1 MRLSFF
7 NGLIWGAVLGVSG
20 LIVLSI
26 VNEIPGIRGLASDV
40 VIIPV
45 SETPVV
51 SPPAPMPKFE
61 LERRPDV
68 IAQTLEVQTP
78 VLLATVDGSV
88 TQSALRPQPTELS
101 ESFGQDFDTTDRRP
115 SDEFAPQ
122 RPSIAPRNITDL
134 APVARMPIPS
144 VGSIGDTA
152 PSAPQ
157 ASAGL
162 PSIILPN
169 LSGQPRLKFTTQ
181 FSAPADQA
189 LIAIVLV
196 ERDEPQLDLDA
207 VLNLGFPVSVAIDS
221 QSQNAKIRMQGYRS
235 KDYEVLTHTNQ
246 PTQGMGQVSLT
257 DQIAVLSDTLGFWDA
272 GGSEPEQ
279 SLRSL
284 RVLIA
289 ELIANQLGYV
299 GQTADTVTSLQD
311 TGLAAGQ
318 VFVYIDQETIRV
330 TDIFKQLDAAGQ
342 SATNTGQAIIALD
355 LRDDTLDILRFWLQH
370 SRSAQISIAPLS
382 TVLMQLIP

>member
-7 NGLIWGAVLGVSG
+7 NGLIWGAVLGFSG

-26 VNEIPGIRGLASDV
+26 LNEIPGIRGLASDV
-40 VIIPV
+40 VITPV

-51 SPPAPMPKFE
+51 SPPASMPKFE
-61 LERRPDV
+61 LERRPEV

-122 RPSIAPRNITDL
+122 RPFIALRNIIDL

-152 PSAPQ
+152 PQVSAD
-157 ASAGL
+157 L
-162 PSIILPN
+162 PSIILPK
-169 LSGQPRLKFTTQ
+169 LSGQSRLKFTKQ

-221 QSQNAKIRMQGYRS
+221 LSQNAKIRMQGYRS

-257 DQIAVLSDTLGFWDA
+257 DQIAVLSDSLGFWDA
-272 GGSEPEQ
+272 GGSGPEQ

-318 VFVYIDQETIRV
+318 VSVYIDQDTIRV
-330 TDIFKQLDAAGQ
+330 ADIFEQLDAAGQ
-342 SATNTGQAIIALD
+342 SATDTGQAIIALD
-355 LRDDTLDILRFWLQH
+355 LRDDTLDILRFWLRH

>member
-26 VNEIPGIRGLASDV
+26 LNEIPGIRGLASDV
-40 VIIPV
+40 VITPV

-115 SDEFAPQ
+115 SDEFSPQ
-122 RPSIAPRNITDL
+122 RPSIAPRNIIDM

-152 PSAPQ
+152 PQ
-157 ASAGL
+157 VSAGL
-162 PSIILPN
+162 PSIILLK
-169 LSGQPRLKFTTQ
+169 LSGQSSLKFTKK

-221 QSQNAKIRMQGYRS
+221 QSQNAKIRMQSYRS
-235 KDYEVLTHTNQ
+235 KDYEVLTHTHQ

-257 DQIAVLSDTLGFWDA
+257 DQIAVLSDSLGFWDA

-299 GQTADTVTSLQD
+299 GQTADTVTFLQD

-318 VFVYIDQETIRV
+318 VSVYIDQETIRV
-330 TDIFKQLDAAGQ
+330 ADIFEQLDAAGQ
-342 SATNTGQAIIALD
+342 SATYTGQAIIALE
-355 LRDDTLDILRFWLQH
+355 LRDDTLDILQFWLRH
-370 SRSAQISIAPLS
+370 SRSAQISIVPLS

>member
-7 NGLIWGAVLGVSG
+7 NGLIWGAVLGFSG

-26 VNEIPGIRGLASDV
+26 LNEIPGIRGLASDV
-40 VIIPV
+40 VITPV
-45 SETPVV
+45 SEAPVV

-61 LERRPDV
+61 LERRPEV

-122 RPSIAPRNITDL
+122 RPFIALRNIIDL

-152 PSAPQ
+152 PQ
-157 ASAGL
+157 VSAGL
-162 PSIILPN
+162 PSIILPK
-169 LSGQPRLKFTTQ
+169 LSGQSRLKFTKQ

-221 QSQNAKIRMQGYRS
+221 LSQNAKIRMQGYRS

-257 DQIAVLSDTLGFWDA
+257 DQIAVLSDSLGFWDA
-272 GGSEPEQ
+272 GGSGPEQ

-318 VFVYIDQETIRV
+318 VSVYIDQDTIRV
-330 TDIFKQLDAAGQ
+330 ADIFEQLDAAGQ
-342 SATNTGQAIIALD
+342 SATDTGQAIIALD
-355 LRDDTLDILRFWLQH
+355 LRDDTLDILRFWLRH

>member
-26 VNEIPGIRGLASDV
+26 LNEIPGIRGLASDV
-40 VIIPV
+40 VITPV

-61 LERRPDV
+61 LERRPEV

-122 RPSIAPRNITDL
+122 RPFIALRNIIDL

-152 PSAPQ
+152 PQ
-157 ASAGL
+157 VSAGL
-162 PSIILPN
+162 PSIILPK
-169 LSGQPRLKFTTQ
+169 LSGQSSLKFTKK

-189 LIAIVLV
+189 LIAIVLA

-221 QSQNAKIRMQGYRS
+221 LSQNAKIRMQGYRS

-257 DQIAVLSDTLGFWDA
+257 DQIAVLSDSLGFWDA
-272 GGSEPEQ
+272 GGSGPEQ

-289 ELIANQLGYV
+289 ELITNQLGYV

-318 VFVYIDQETIRV
+318 VSVYIDQDTIRV
-330 TDIFKQLDAAGQ
+330 ADIFEQLDAAGQ
-342 SATNTGQAIIALD
+342 SATDTGQAIIALD
-355 LRDDTLDILRFWLQH
+355 LRDDTLDILRFWLRH

>member
-7 NGLIWGAVLGVSG
+7 NGLIWGAVLGFSG

-26 VNEIPGIRGLASDV
+26 LNEIPGIRGLAPDV
-40 VIIPV
+40 VITPV

-51 SPPAPMPKFE
+51 SPPASMPKFE
-61 LERRPDV
+61 LERRPEV

-122 RPSIAPRNITDL
+122 RPFIALRNIIDL

-152 PSAPQ
+152 PQVSAD
-157 ASAGL
+157 L
-162 PSIILPN
+162 PSIILPK
-169 LSGQPRLKFTTQ
+169 LSGQSRLKFTKQ

-257 DQIAVLSDTLGFWDA
+257 DQIAVLSDSLGFWDA
-272 GGSEPEQ
+272 GGSGPEQ

-311 TGLAAGQ
+311 TGLVAGQ
-318 VFVYIDQETIRV
+318 VSVYIDQDTIRV
-330 TDIFKQLDAAGQ
+330 ADIFEQLDAAGQ

-355 LRDDTLDILRFWLQH
+355 LRDDTLDILRFWLRH
-370 SRSAQISIAPLS
+370 SRGAQISIAPLS

>member
-7 NGLIWGAVLGVSG
+7 NGLIWGAVLGFSG

-26 VNEIPGIRGLASDV
+26 LNEIPGIRGLASDV
-40 VIIPV
+40 VITPV

-51 SPPAPMPKFE
+51 SPPALMPKFE
-61 LERRPDV
+61 LERRPEV

-115 SDEFAPQ
+115 SDEFPPQ
-122 RPSIAPRNITDL
+122 RPFIALRNIIDL

-152 PSAPQ
+152 PQ
-157 ASAGL
+157 VSAGL
-162 PSIILPN
+162 PSIILPK
-169 LSGQPRLKFTTQ
+169 LSGQSSLKFTKK

-221 QSQNAKIRMQGYRS
+221 LSQNAKIRMQGYRS

-257 DQIAVLSDTLGFWDA
+257 DQIAVLSDSLGFWDA
-272 GGSEPEQ
+272 GDSEPEQ

-289 ELIANQLGYV
+289 ELITNQLGYV

-318 VFVYIDQETIRV
+318 VSVYIDQETIRV
-330 TDIFKQLDAAGQ
+330 ADIFEQLDAAGQ
-342 SATNTGQAIIALD
+342 SATYTGQAIIALE
-355 LRDDTLDILRFWLQH
+355 LRDDTLDILQFWLQH

>member
-7 NGLIWGAVLGVSG
+7 NGLIWGAVLGFSG

-26 VNEIPGIRGLASDV
+26 LNEIPGIRGLASDV
-40 VIIPV
+40 VITPV

-51 SPPAPMPKFE
+51 SPPASMPKFE
-61 LERRPDV
+61 LERRPEV

-122 RPSIAPRNITDL
+122 RPFIALRNIIDL

-152 PSAPQ
+152 PQ
-157 ASAGL
+157 VSAGL
-162 PSIILPN
+162 PSIILPK
-169 LSGQPRLKFTTQ
+169 LSGQSRLKFTKQ

-221 QSQNAKIRMQGYRS
+221 LSQNAKIRMQGYRS

-257 DQIAVLSDTLGFWDA
+257 DQIAVLSDSLGFWDA
-272 GGSEPEQ
+272 GGSGPEQ

-311 TGLAAGQ
+311 TGLVAGQ
-318 VFVYIDQETIRV
+318 VSVYIDQDTIRV
-330 TDIFKQLDAAGQ
+330 ADIFEQLDAAGQ
-342 SATNTGQAIIALD
+342 SATDTGQAIIALD
-355 LRDDTLDILRFWLQH
+355 LRDDTLDILRFWLRH

>member
-7 NGLIWGAVLGVSG
+7 NALIWGAVLGVSG

-26 VNEIPGIRGLASDV
+26 VNKIPGIRGLALDV
-40 VIIPV
+40 VITPV

-51 SPPAPMPKFE
+51 SSPAPMPKFE
-61 LERRPDV
+61 LERRTNV

-78 VLLATVDGSV
+78 VLVATVDGSV
-88 TQSALRPQPTELS
+88 RQSALRPQPTELS
-101 ESFGQDFDTTDRRP
+101 ESFGQGFDTTDQRP

-122 RPSIAPRNITDL
+122 RPSIALRKIIHL

-157 ASAGL
+157 ASVGL
-162 PSIILPN
+162 PSIILPK
-169 LSGQPRLKFTTQ
+169 LFGQPRLKFTTQ
-181 FSAPADQA
+181 FSAPAGQA

-221 QSQNAKIRMQGYRS
+221 QSQNAKIRMQSYRS
-235 KDYEVLTHTNQ
+235 KDYEVLTFTNQ
-246 PTQGMGQVSLT
+246 PTQGMGQVSLS
-257 DQIAVLSDTLGFWDA
+257 DQIAVLSESLGFWDA

-279 SLRSL
+279 RLRSL

-289 ELIANQLGYV
+289 ELITNQLGYV
-299 GQTADTVTSLQD
+299 GQTADAVTSLQD
-311 TGLAAGQ
+311 NGLAAGQ
-318 VFVYIDQETIRV
+318 VSVYIDQETIRFA
-330 TDIFKQLDAAGQ
+330 DIFEQLDAAGQ
-342 SATNTGQAIIALD
+342 GATDTGQAIIALD
-355 LRDDTLDILRFWLQH
+355 LRDNTLDILRFWLRH

>member
-7 NGLIWGAVLGVSG
+7 NGLIWGAVLGVCG

-40 VIIPV
+40 VITPA
-45 SETPVV
+45 SEAPVV
-51 SPPAPMPKFE
+51 FPSAPMPKFE

-78 VLLATVDGSV
+78 VLLATVDVSV

-101 ESFGQDFDTTDRRP
+101 KPFGQDFDTTDRRP

-122 RPSIAPRNITDL
+122 RPSIGPRNIIDL

-157 ASAGL
+157 VSAGL
-162 PSIILPN
+162 PSIILPK

-196 ERDEPQLDLDA
+196 ERDEPQLDLDI

-235 KDYEVLTHTNQ
+235 KDYEILTYTNQ

-257 DQIAVLSDTLGFWDA
+257 DQIAVLSDSLGFWDA
-272 GGSEPEQ
+272 LGSEPEQ

-284 RVLIA
+284 RILSA
-289 ELIANQLGYV
+289 ELITNQLGYV
-299 GQTADTVTSLQD
+299 GQTADTVASLQD

-318 VFVYIDQETIRV
+318 VSVYIDQETIRV
-330 TDIFKQLDAAGQ
+330 ADIFEQLDAVGQ
-342 SATNTGQAIIALD
+342 SATDTGQAIIALD
-355 LRDDTLDILRFWLQH
+355 LRDDTLDILRFWLRH
-370 SRSAQISIAPLS
+370 LRSAQISIAPLS

>member
-20 LIVLSI
+20 LLVLSI
-26 VNEIPGIRGLASDV
+26 VNEIPGIRGLVSDV
-40 VIIPV
+40 VITPV

-78 VLLATVDGSV
+78 VLLATVDVSV
-88 TQSALRPQPTELS
+88 TQSALRPQLTELS

-122 RPSIAPRNITDL
+122 RPSIAPRNIIDL

-144 VGSIGDTA
+144 VGSIGDIA
-152 PSAPQ
+152 PSTPQ
-157 ASAGL
+157 ASADL
-162 PSIILPN
+162 PSIVLPK

-235 KDYEVLTHTNQ
+235 KDYEVLTHISQ
-246 PTQGMGQVSLT
+246 PTQGMVQVSLT
-257 DQIAVLSDTLGFWDA
+257 DQIAVLSDSLGFWDA

-289 ELIANQLGYV
+289 ELITNQLGYV
-299 GQTADTVTSLQD
+299 GQTADTVTSLRD
-311 TGLAAGQ
+311 TGLVAGQ
-318 VFVYIDQETIRV
+318 VSVYIDQETIRV
-330 TDIFKQLDAAGQ
+330 ADIFEQLDAAGQ
-342 SATNTGQAIIALD
+342 SATDTGQAIIALD
-355 LRDDTLDILRFWLQH
+355 LRDDTLDILRFWLRH

>member
-40 VIIPV
+40 VITPV

-51 SPPAPMPKFE
+51 SPPAPMPTFE

-122 RPSIAPRNITDL
+122 RPSIAPRNIIDL
-134 APVARMPIPS
+134 APVDLMPIPS

-162 PSIILPN
+162 PSIILPK

-355 LRDDTLDILRFWLQH
+355 LRDNTLDILRFWLRH

>member
-1 MRLSFF
+1 
-7 NGLIWGAVLGVSG
+7 
-20 LIVLSI
+20 
-26 VNEIPGIRGLASDV
+26 
-40 VIIPV
+40 
-45 SETPVV
+45 
-51 SPPAPMPKFE
+51 MPKFE
-61 LERRPDV
+61 LERRPEV

-122 RPSIAPRNITDL
+122 RPFIALRNIIDL

-152 PSAPQ
+152 PQ
-157 ASAGL
+157 VSAGL
-162 PSIILPN
+162 PSIILPK
-169 LSGQPRLKFTTQ
+169 LSGQSRLKFTKQ

-221 QSQNAKIRMQGYRS
+221 LSQNAKIRMQGYRS

-257 DQIAVLSDTLGFWDA
+257 DQIAVLSDSLGFWDA
-272 GGSEPEQ
+272 GGSGPEQ

-318 VFVYIDQETIRV
+318 VSVYIDQDTIRV
-330 TDIFKQLDAAGQ
+330 ADIFEQLDAAGQ
-342 SATNTGQAIIALD
+342 SATDTGQAIIALD
-355 LRDDTLDILRFWLQH
+355 LRDDTLDILRFWLRH

>member
-7 NGLIWGAVLGVSG
+7 NGLIWGAVLGFSG

-26 VNEIPGIRGLASDV
+26 LNEIPGIRGLASDV
-40 VIIPV
+40 VITPM

-61 LERRPDV
+61 LERRPEV

-88 TQSALRPQPTELS
+88 TQSALRPQLTELS

-122 RPSIAPRNITDL
+122 RPFIALRNIIDL

-152 PSAPQ
+152 PQVSAD
-157 ASAGL
+157 L
-162 PSIILPN
+162 PSIILPK
-169 LSGQPRLKFTTQ
+169 LSGQSRLKFTKQ

-221 QSQNAKIRMQGYRS
+221 LSQNAKIRMQGYRS

-257 DQIAVLSDTLGFWDA
+257 DQIAVLSDSLGFWDA

-311 TGLAAGQ
+311 TGLVAGQ
-318 VFVYIDQETIRV
+318 VSVYIDQDTIRV
-330 TDIFKQLDAAGQ
+330 ADILEQLDAAGQ
-342 SATNTGQAIIALD
+342 SATDTGQAIIALD
-355 LRDDTLDILRFWLQH
+355 LRNDTLDILRFWLRH

>member
-7 NGLIWGAVLGVSG
+7 NGLIWGAVLGFSG

-26 VNEIPGIRGLASDV
+26 LNEIPGIRGLASDV
-40 VIIPV
+40 VITPV

-61 LERRPDV
+61 LERRPEV

-122 RPSIAPRNITDL
+122 RPFIALRNIIDL

-144 VGSIGDTA
+144 IGSIGDTA
-152 PSAPQ
+152 PQ
-157 ASAGL
+157 VSAGL
-162 PSIILPN
+162 PSIILPK
-169 LSGQPRLKFTTQ
+169 LSGQSRLKFTKQ

-257 DQIAVLSDTLGFWDA
+257 DQIAVLSDSLGFWDA
-272 GGSEPEQ
+272 GGSGPEQ

-318 VFVYIDQETIRV
+318 VSVYIDQDTIRV
-330 TDIFKQLDAAGQ
+330 ADIFEQLDAAGQ
-342 SATNTGQAIIALD
+342 SATDTGQAIIALD
-355 LRDDTLDILRFWLQH
+355 LRDDTLDILRFWLRH
-370 SRSAQISIAPLS
+370 SRGAQISIAPLS

>member
-7 NGLIWGAVLGVSG
+7 NGLIWGAVLGFSG
-20 LIVLSI
+20 LIALSI
-26 VNEIPGIRGLASDV
+26 LNEIPGIRGLASDV
-40 VIIPV
+40 VITPV

-51 SPPAPMPKFE
+51 SPPASMPKFE
-61 LERRPDV
+61 LERRPEV

-78 VLLATVDGSV
+78 VLLASVDGSV

-101 ESFGQDFDTTDRRP
+101 ESSGQDFDTTDRRP

-122 RPSIAPRNITDL
+122 RPFIALRNIIDL

-152 PSAPQ
+152 PQVP
-157 ASAGL
+157 AGL
-162 PSIILPN
+162 PSIILPK
-169 LSGQPRLKFTTQ
+169 LSGQSRLKFTKQ

-221 QSQNAKIRMQGYRS
+221 LSQNAKIRMQGYRS

-257 DQIAVLSDTLGFWDA
+257 DQIAVLSDSLGFWDA
-272 GGSEPEQ
+272 GGSGPEP

-311 TGLAAGQ
+311 TGVAAGQ
-318 VFVYIDQETIRV
+318 VSVYIDQDTIRV
-330 TDIFKQLDAAGQ
+330 ADIFEQLDAAGQ
-342 SATNTGQAIIALD
+342 SATDTGQAIIALD
-355 LRDDTLDILRFWLQH
+355 LRDDALDILRFWLRH

>member
-26 VNEIPGIRGLASDV
+26 LNEIPGIRGLASDV
-40 VIIPV
+40 VITPV

-61 LERRPDV
+61 LERRPEV

-101 ESFGQDFDTTDRRP
+101 ESFGQDFDTTDQRP

-152 PSAPQ
+152 PQ
-157 ASAGL
+157 VSAGL
-162 PSIILPN
+162 PSIILPK
-169 LSGQPRLKFTTQ
+169 LSGQSRLKFTTQ

-221 QSQNAKIRMQGYRS
+221 LSQNAKIRMQGYRS

-257 DQIAVLSDTLGFWDA
+257 DQIAVLSDSLGFWDA
-272 GGSEPEQ
+272 GGSGPEQ

-311 TGLAAGQ
+311 TGLVAGQ
-318 VFVYIDQETIRV
+318 VSVYIDQDTIRV
-330 TDIFKQLDAAGQ
+330 ADIFEQLDAAGQ
-342 SATNTGQAIIALD
+342 SATDTGQAIIALD
-355 LRDDTLDILRFWLQH
+355 LRDDTLDILRFWLRH
-370 SRSAQISIAPLS
+370 SRGAQISIAPLS

>member
-7 NGLIWGAVLGVSG
+7 NGLIWGAVLGVGG

-40 VIIPV
+40 VITPV

-51 SPPAPMPKFE
+51 FPPTPMPKFE

-101 ESFGQDFDTTDRRP
+101 QSFGQNFDTTDRRP

-162 PSIILPN
+162 PSIILPK

-355 LRDDTLDILRFWLQH
+355 LRDDTLDILRFWLRH

>member
-40 VIIPV
+40 VITPV

-51 SPPAPMPKFE
+51 SPPAPMPTFE

-78 VLLATVDGSV
+78 VLLAKVDGSV

-355 LRDDTLDILRFWLQH
+355 LRDDTLDILRFWLRH

>member
-7 NGLIWGAVLGVSG
+7 NGLIWGAVLGFSG

-26 VNEIPGIRGLASDV
+26 LNEIPGIRGLASDV
-40 VIIPV
+40 VITPV

-51 SPPAPMPKFE
+51 SPPASMPKFE
-61 LERRPDV
+61 LERRPEV

-122 RPSIAPRNITDL
+122 RPFIALRNIIDL

-152 PSAPQ
+152 PQVSAD
-157 ASAGL
+157 L
-162 PSIILPN
+162 PSIILPK
-169 LSGQPRLKFTTQ
+169 LSGQSRLKFTKQ

-221 QSQNAKIRMQGYRS
+221 LSQNAKIRMQGYRS

-257 DQIAVLSDTLGFWDA
+257 DQIAVLSDSLGFWDA
-272 GGSEPEQ
+272 GGSGPEQ

-311 TGLAAGQ
+311 TGLVAGQ
-318 VFVYIDQETIRV
+318 VSVYIDQDTIRV
-330 TDIFKQLDAAGQ
+330 ADIFEQLDAAGQ
-342 SATNTGQAIIALD
+342 SATDTGQAIIALD
-355 LRDDTLDILRFWLQH
+355 LRDDTLDILRFWLRH

>member
-1 MRLSFF
+1 M
-7 NGLIWGAVLGVSG
+7 
-20 LIVLSI
+20 
-26 VNEIPGIRGLASDV
+26 
-40 VIIPV
+40 
-45 SETPVV
+45 
-51 SPPAPMPKFE
+51 
-61 LERRPDV
+61 
-68 IAQTLEVQTP
+68 QTP

-355 LRDDTLDILRFWLQH
+355 LRDDTLDILRFWLRH

>member
-7 NGLIWGAVLGVSG
+7 NGLIWGAVLGFSG

-26 VNEIPGIRGLASDV
+26 LNEIPGIRGLASDV
-40 VIIPV
+40 VITPV

-51 SPPAPMPKFE
+51 SPPASMPKFE
-61 LERRPDV
+61 LERRPEV

-122 RPSIAPRNITDL
+122 RPFIALRNIIDL

-152 PSAPQ
+152 PQVSAD
-157 ASAGL
+157 L
-162 PSIILPN
+162 PSIILPK
-169 LSGQPRLKFTTQ
+169 LSGQSRLKFTKQ

-221 QSQNAKIRMQGYRS
+221 LSQNAKIRMQGYRS

-246 PTQGMGQVSLT
+246 PTQGMGRVSLT
-257 DQIAVLSDTLGFWDA
+257 NQIAILSDSLGFWDA
-272 GGSEPEQ
+272 GGSGPEQ

-311 TGLAAGQ
+311 TGLVAGQ
-318 VFVYIDQETIRV
+318 VSVYIDQDTIRV
-330 TDIFKQLDAAGQ
+330 ADIFEQLDAAGQ
-342 SATNTGQAIIALD
+342 SATDTGQAIIALD
-355 LRDDTLDILRFWLQH
+355 LRDDTLDILRFWLRH
-370 SRSAQISIAPLS
+370 LRSAQISIAPLS

>member
-26 VNEIPGIRGLASDV
+26 VNKIPGIRGLASDV
-40 VIIPV
+40 VITPV

-61 LERRPDV
+61 LERHPYV

-122 RPSIAPRNITDL
+122 RPFIALRNIIDL

-152 PSAPQ
+152 PQVSAD
-157 ASAGL
+157 L
-162 PSIILPN
+162 PTIILPK
-169 LSGQPRLKFTTQ
+169 LSVQSRLKFTKQ

-257 DQIAVLSDTLGFWDA
+257 DQIAVLSDSLGFWDA
-272 GGSEPEQ
+272 VVSEPEQ

-284 RVLIA
+284 RILIA

-318 VFVYIDQETIRV
+318 VSVYIDQDTIRV
-330 TDIFKQLDAAGQ
+330 ADIFEQLDAAGQ
-342 SATNTGQAIIALD
+342 SATDTGQAIIALD
-355 LRDDTLDILRFWLQH
+355 LRDDTLDILRFWLRH
-370 SRSAQISIAPLS
+370 SRGAQISIAPLS

>member
-7 NGLIWGAVLGVSG
+7 NGLIWGAVLGVCG

-40 VIIPV
+40 VITPA
-45 SETPVV
+45 SEAPVV
-51 SPPAPMPKFE
+51 FPSAPMPKFE

-78 VLLATVDGSV
+78 VLLATVDVSV

-101 ESFGQDFDTTDRRP
+101 KPFGQDFDTTDRRP

-122 RPSIAPRNITDL
+122 RPFIALRNIIDL

-152 PSAPQ
+152 PQVSAD
-157 ASAGL
+157 L
-162 PSIILPN
+162 PSIILPK
-169 LSGQPRLKFTTQ
+169 LSGQSRLKFTKQ

-221 QSQNAKIRMQGYRS
+221 LSQNAKIRMQGYRS

-257 DQIAVLSDTLGFWDA
+257 DQIAVLSDSLGFWDA
-272 GGSEPEQ
+272 GGSGPEQ

-311 TGLAAGQ
+311 TGLVAGQ
-318 VFVYIDQETIRV
+318 VSVYIDQDTIRV
-330 TDIFKQLDAAGQ
+330 ADIFEQLDAAGQ
-342 SATNTGQAIIALD
+342 SATDTGQAIIALD
-355 LRDDTLDILRFWLQH
+355 LRDDTLDILRFWLRH

>member
-40 VIIPV
+40 VITPV

-61 LERRPDV
+61 LERHPDV

-162 PSIILPN
+162 PSIILPK

-318 VFVYIDQETIRV
+318 VSVYIDQETIRV
-330 TDIFKQLDAAGQ
+330 ADIFEQLDAAGQ

-355 LRDDTLDILRFWLQH
+355 LRDDTLDILRFWLRH

>member
-7 NGLIWGAVLGVSG
+7 NGLIWGAVLGFSG

-26 VNEIPGIRGLASDV
+26 LNEIPGIRGLASDV
-40 VIIPV
+40 VITPV

-51 SPPAPMPKFE
+51 SPPALMPKFE
-61 LERRPDV
+61 LERRPEV

-88 TQSALRPQPTELS
+88 TQSALQPQPTELS

-115 SDEFAPQ
+115 SDEFSPQ
-122 RPSIAPRNITDL
+122 RPSIAPRNIIDL
-134 APVARMPIPS
+134 APVDLMPITS

-157 ASAGL
+157 APAGL
-162 PSIILPN
+162 PSIILPK

-221 QSQNAKIRMQGYRS
+221 QSQNAKIRMQVYRS

-318 VFVYIDQETIRV
+318 VSVYIDQETIRV

-355 LRDDTLDILRFWLQH
+355 LRDNTLDILRFWLRH

>member
-7 NGLIWGAVLGVSG
+7 NALIWGAVLGVSG

-26 VNEIPGIRGLASDV
+26 VNKIPRIRGLALDV
-40 VIIPV
+40 VITPV

-51 SPPAPMPKFE
+51 SSPAPMPKFE
-61 LERRPDV
+61 LERRTNV

-115 SDEFAPQ
+115 SDEFSPQ
-122 RPSIAPRNITDL
+122 RPSIAPRNIIDL
-134 APVARMPIPS
+134 APVDLMPIPS

-157 ASAGL
+157 APAGL

-279 SLRSL
+279 RLRSL

-355 LRDDTLDILRFWLQH
+355 LRDNTLDILRFWLQH

>member
-40 VIIPV
+40 VITPV

-88 TQSALRPQPTELS
+88 TQSALRPQATELS

-115 SDEFAPQ
+115 SDEFSPQ
-122 RPSIAPRNITDL
+122 RPSIAPRNIIDL
-134 APVARMPIPS
+134 APVDLMPIPS

-157 ASAGL
+157 APAGL
-162 PSIILPN
+162 PSIILPK

-257 DQIAVLSDTLGFWDA
+257 DQIAVLSDSLGFWDA
-272 GGSEPEQ
+272 GDSEPEQ

-289 ELIANQLGYV
+289 ELITNQLGYV

-318 VFVYIDQETIRV
+318 VSVYIDQETIRV
-330 TDIFKQLDAAGQ
+330 ADIFEQLDAAGQ
-342 SATNTGQAIIALD
+342 SATYTGQAIIALE
-355 LRDDTLDILRFWLQH
+355 LRDDTLDILQFWLQH

>member
-7 NGLIWGAVLGVSG
+7 NGLIWGAVLGFSG

-26 VNEIPGIRGLASDV
+26 LNEIPGIRGLASDV
-40 VIIPV
+40 VITPV

-61 LERRPDV
+61 LERRPEV

-122 RPSIAPRNITDL
+122 RPFIALRNIIDL

-152 PSAPQ
+152 PQ
-157 ASAGL
+157 VSAGL
-162 PSIILPN
+162 PSIILPK
-169 LSGQPRLKFTTQ
+169 LSGQSRLKFTKQ

-257 DQIAVLSDTLGFWDA
+257 DQIAVLSDSLGFWDA
-272 GGSEPEQ
+272 GGSGPEQ

-318 VFVYIDQETIRV
+318 VSVYIDQDTIRV
-330 TDIFKQLDAAGQ
+330 ADIFEQLDAAGQ
-342 SATNTGQAIIALD
+342 SATDTGQAIIALD
-355 LRDDTLDILRFWLQH
+355 LRDDTLDILRFWLRH

>member
-1 MRLSFF
+1 M
-7 NGLIWGAVLGVSG
+7 
-20 LIVLSI
+20 
-26 VNEIPGIRGLASDV
+26 
-40 VIIPV
+40 
-45 SETPVV
+45 
-51 SPPAPMPKFE
+51 
-61 LERRPDV
+61 
-68 IAQTLEVQTP
+68 
-78 VLLATVDGSV
+78 
-88 TQSALRPQPTELS
+88 
-101 ESFGQDFDTTDRRP
+101 
-115 SDEFAPQ
+115 
-122 RPSIAPRNITDL
+122 

-157 ASAGL
+157 APAGL
-162 PSIILPN
+162 PSIILPK

-257 DQIAVLSDTLGFWDA
+257 DQIAVLSDSLGFWDA
-272 GGSEPEQ
+272 GDSEPEQ

-289 ELIANQLGYV
+289 ELITNQLGYV

-318 VFVYIDQETIRV
+318 VSVYIDQETIRV
-330 TDIFKQLDAAGQ
+330 ADIFEQLDAAGQ
-342 SATNTGQAIIALD
+342 SATYTGQAIIALE
-355 LRDDTLDILRFWLQH
+355 LRDDTLDILQFWLQH

>member
-7 NGLIWGAVLGVSG
+7 NGLIWGAVLGFSG

-26 VNEIPGIRGLASDV
+26 LNEIPGIRGLASDV
-40 VIIPV
+40 VITPV

-61 LERRPDV
+61 LERRPEV

-122 RPSIAPRNITDL
+122 RPFIALRNIIDL

-152 PSAPQ
+152 PQVSAD
-157 ASAGL
+157 L
-162 PSIILPN
+162 PSIILPK
-169 LSGQPRLKFTTQ
+169 LSGQSRLKFTKQ

-221 QSQNAKIRMQGYRS
+221 LSQNAKIRMQGYRS

-257 DQIAVLSDTLGFWDA
+257 DQIAVLSDSLGFWDA
-272 GGSEPEQ
+272 GGSGPEQ

-318 VFVYIDQETIRV
+318 VSVYIDQDTIRV
-330 TDIFKQLDAAGQ
+330 ADIFEQLDAAGQ
-342 SATNTGQAIIALD
+342 SATDTGQAIIALD
-355 LRDDTLDILRFWLQH
+355 LRDDTLDILRFWLRH

>member
-7 NGLIWGAVLGVSG
+7 NGLIWGAVLGFSG

-26 VNEIPGIRGLASDV
+26 LNEIPGIRGLASDV
-40 VIIPV
+40 VITPV
-45 SETPVV
+45 SETPVL

-61 LERRPDV
+61 LERRPEV

-78 VLLATVDGSV
+78 VLLASVDGSV

-101 ESFGQDFDTTDRRP
+101 EPLGQDFDTTDRRP

-122 RPSIAPRNITDL
+122 RPFIALRNIIDL

-152 PSAPQ
+152 PQ
-157 ASAGL
+157 VSAGL
-162 PSIILPN
+162 PSIILPK
-169 LSGQPRLKFTTQ
+169 LSGQSRLKFTNQ

-221 QSQNAKIRMQGYRS
+221 LSQNAKIRMQGYRS

-257 DQIAVLSDTLGFWDA
+257 DQIAVLSDSLGFWDA
-272 GGSEPEQ
+272 GGSGPEQ

-311 TGLAAGQ
+311 TGLVAGQ
-318 VFVYIDQETIRV
+318 VSVYIDQDTILV
-330 TDIFKQLDAAGQ
+330 ADIFEQLDAAGQ
-342 SATNTGQAIIALD
+342 SATDTGQAIIALD
-355 LRDDTLDILRFWLQH
+355 LRDDTLDILRFWLRH

-382 TVLMQLIP
+382 TILNQLIP

>member
-7 NGLIWGAVLGVSG
+7 NGLIWGAVLGFSG

-26 VNEIPGIRGLASDV
+26 LNEIPGIRGLASDV
-40 VIIPV
+40 VITPV

-51 SPPAPMPKFE
+51 SPPASMPKFE
-61 LERRPDV
+61 LERRPEV

-122 RPSIAPRNITDL
+122 RPFIALRNIIDL

-152 PSAPQ
+152 PQVSAD
-157 ASAGL
+157 L
-162 PSIILPN
+162 PSIILPK
-169 LSGQPRLKFTTQ
+169 LSGQSRLKFTKQ

-257 DQIAVLSDTLGFWDA
+257 DQIAVLSDSLGFWDA
-272 GGSEPEQ
+272 GGSGPEQ

-311 TGLAAGQ
+311 TGLVAGQ
-318 VFVYIDQETIRV
+318 VSVYIDQDTIRV
-330 TDIFKQLDAAGQ
+330 ADIFEQLDAAGQ

-355 LRDDTLDILRFWLQH
+355 LRDDTLDILRFWLRH